1 MAKEVAINMEVF
13 ESNVSSLKASAEAL
27 LFSEHK
33 SYTLEKTNI
42 APFTKDLE
50 QMIKALELLDKYKTL
65 LTQDIQTLK
74 EVGETMRDTD
84 EQLGKK

>member
-1 MAKEVAINMEVF
+1 MGKEVAINMEVF
-13 ESNVSSLKASAEAL
+13 ESNVSSLKASAESL
-27 LFSEHK
+27 LFSQHK

-50 QMIKALELLDKYKTL
+50 QMVKAIELLDKYQSF

>member
-1 MAKEVAINMEVF
+1 MGKEVAINMEVF

-27 LFSEHK
+27 LFSQHK

-50 QMIKALELLDKYKTL
+50 QMIKAIELLEKYKAM
-65 LTQDIQTLK
+65 LTEDIQTLK

-84 EQLGKK
+84 EQQGKK